1 MEYQARAAHAHRT
14 VAGIHCAIAAM
25 AAIFGYLMTRD
36 TPLLGALAMSMPF
49 AGLAV
54 VHFTVAAGAEQ
65 CRPWA
70 RTTSTVLGVVM
81 LPLIPL
87 GTAIGVWLLMNTRGE
102 WQPKQRLSESL
113 GEGWPQLQR
122 DSA

>member
-14 VAGIHCAIAAM
+14 VAGIHCVIAAM

-36 TPLLGALAMSMPF
+36 APLLGALAMAIPF
-49 AGLAV
+49 TGLAA
-54 VHFTVAAGAEQ
+54 VHFTVAASAEQ

-70 RTTSTVLGVVM
+70 RTASTVLGVLM

-87 GTAIGVWLLMNTRGE
+87 GTAIGLYLLMNARGD
-102 WQPKQRLSESL
+102 WAPRQRLSESL
-113 GEGWPQLQR
+113 GDGWPQLQR

>member
-1 MEYQARAAHAHRT
+1 MEQQARAAHAHRT
-14 VAGIHCAIAAM
+14 VAGIHCVIAAM
-25 AAIFGYLMTRD
+25 AAVFGYLMTRGS
-36 TPLLGALAMSMPF
+36 PLLGALA
-49 AGLAV
+49 LATPLLLLAAT
-54 VHFTVAAGAEQ
+54 HFLVATGAEQ

-70 RTTSTVLGVVM
+70 RTASTVLGVLM

-87 GTAIGVWLLMNTRGE
+87 GTAIGLYLLMNTRGE
-102 WQPKQRLSESL
+102 WVPRQRLSDSL